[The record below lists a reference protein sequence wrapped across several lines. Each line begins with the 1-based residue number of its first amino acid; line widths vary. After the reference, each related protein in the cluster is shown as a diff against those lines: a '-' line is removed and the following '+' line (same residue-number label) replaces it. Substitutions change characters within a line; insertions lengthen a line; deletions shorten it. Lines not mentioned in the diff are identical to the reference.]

1 MATMQST
8 NTKAKLRSPN
18 RRIAVCLIACSIPM
32 SLAMPAVAQQV
43 ESMTEPRRMRTQS
56 EPMSGL
62 PQSAVV
68 PATASSIRNAAM
80 SAAGENLPGRDK
92 SRGIELKGPSQK
104 ETQTE
109 RPSSNRSSM
118 LTTLLAL
125 GGVVALFLGVN
136 VLLKRFQPTA
146 MRRLPNAIVEVL
158 GTTTLG
164 PKHQLLL
171 LRFGNKLLLVSQQPG
186 ETTCLTEWSDP
197 EEVEALIAQCKG
209 LQPSDASDDSIGRL
223 QHLAMKSLSALS
235 RAA

>member
-1 MATMQST
+1 MHST
-8 NTKAKLRSPN
+8 NSKAVCRSP
-18 RRIAVCLIACSIPM
+18 RCSSVVRWIACSM
-32 SLAMPAVAQQV
+32 AMLLAMPAVAQF

-68 PATASSIRNAAM
+68 PATASSIRNTPVPAAV
-80 SAAGENLPGRDK
+80 ENLPGRDR

-104 ETQTE
+104 ETQTD
-109 RPSSNRSSM
+109 RPSANRSSM

-125 GGVVALFLGVN
+125 GVVVALFLGVN
-136 VLLKRFQPTA
+136 VALKRFQPKA

-186 ETTCLTEWSDP
+186 ETHCLSEVAEPHEVDALLAHLENAHPSPQSKTPAELVTETLLPSKRRRGP
-197 EEVEALIAQCKG
+197 IA
-209 LQPSDASDDSIGRL
+209 AS
-223 QHLAMKSLSALS
+223 
-235 RAA
+235 